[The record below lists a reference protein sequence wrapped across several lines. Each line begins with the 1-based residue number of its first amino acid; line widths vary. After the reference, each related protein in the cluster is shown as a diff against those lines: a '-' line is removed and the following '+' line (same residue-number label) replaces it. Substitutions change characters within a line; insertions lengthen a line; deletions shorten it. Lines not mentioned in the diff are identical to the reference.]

1 MRAPIAIVGIGCRF
15 PGANS
20 PDELWR
26 LLIESRDLIREIP
39 SDRWDAAA
47 IFDADP
53 ARPGRSTTRWGGFLD
68 DVRRFDWRAFGM
80 SPREAAYTDPQHRLL
95 LEVAADA
102 FDDAAIDADDV
113 RGSVGGVFVGLMT
126 NYFSLAVGQ
135 RLEGLD
141 GYAAG
146 GTLFSFAANRL
157 SRYFDLRGPS
167 VGLDTACSSSLTA
180 IHLACNSLWTQESAI
195 AIAGGVGLLL
205 APNDHITMSKAGAL
219 SPTGRCR
226 PLDAAADGFVR
237 SEGAG
242 VLVLLPLSRALEQ
255 GCRIYALIRSTAT
268 NHNGRNEWLM
278 APSAAAQETLIRS
291 ALRLAAVAPAEVDYV
306 ELHGTGTPRGDPVEA
321 TALGRALA
329 EGRARPVLVGSI
341 KSNLGHLEAAAGVA
355 GMIKAA
361 LALYHQEIPPS
372 LHFAAPNPAIDL
384 EQLRLEVVTRRTPW
398 PREGDRRRIA
408 GVTSIGFG
416 GTNSHA
422 VLEGYDAPK
431 CQQSAAPR
439 QDAPRVLLLSA
450 ACANG
455 LSEAA
460 SRYARAL
467 APGGT
472 LADADLDDICATA
485 GRRTVRA
492 HRLAVVGSTHAEIAA
507 RLSGFAE
514 GRTADGVVANKAA
527 GGVARPLVFVFP
539 GHGAQQAGM
548 GRELLRRHH
557 AFRAALEEI
566 DREAVPLLG
575 WSVADVLAGGSEQ
588 SLADVEIVQIA
599 IFAYQAALARLW
611 RAWGI
616 RPDAVIGHS
625 LGEIAAAHDAG
636 ALTLSDAIRIIVH
649 RAKLTKWLAGLGGL
663 VALRASVEDA
673 TELMHEIGGLGVAAI
688 NSPGMVAV
696 GGEEASLKG
705 LMARADHAGIAAVRI
720 PIRYPAHGP
729 QVEAI
734 LPEFRAA
741 LVGLTSTAA
750 HTAFF
755 STVCGARMDGGRLD
769 AEYWVRN
776 LRQPVLF
783 AKALEAL
790 TASSGEFT
798 FLELAPRAVL
808 ARSMRENTGKK
819 THILC
824 SALLPDERSGLLNAA
839 ADLHVHGHRIRP
851 LADEQTV
858 VISLPSYPWQGEDL
872 WPPGAAVSPASN
884 GAAAA
889 GFFDGPQIALA
900 SGAHLRQTTLDQIAP
915 SFVRDHL
922 SQGISL
928 VPGSAFL
935 DLVIRSLEE
944 SLGDAVW
951 ALSDVRLERP
961 LVHQGEPRTI
971 QTWVE
976 PASPDAGR
984 FRILSRGPRASAWL
998 LHVEGCYER
1007 LAEVPAVEPLDAIE
1021 RRGDL
1026 AENLSEEAVY
1036 DELATAGEHFG
1047 PASRAIRFASRSRRY
1062 AMLAELSVPAE
1073 AQADEAACRVPVSI
1087 GLGAMHALSLAAP
1100 RARHP
1105 RVPVGLRRYWSS
1117 GKAGSRCLAAGKWR
1131 GEKDEGD
1138 VVLYA
1143 LAPQAGGGA
1152 GRPVVGIEGLR
1163 LQELPGHAPSVTER
1177 VHCYEPAWRPLPEL
1191 EHVPVLDT
1199 EWIVLADRNGVA
1211 EALAERLRAHGSRCR
1226 IISSGEN
1233 WSLEGDS
1240 PLAGIVHLG
1249 AAERDDIDLLDARAV
1264 LEAQRGGVLDAAQIA
1279 RKLASDPARRS
1290 ARLWLVTCGAQA
1302 VRPAELPRVAQAPL
1316 WGFGR
1321 ALGAELS
1328 RNFGGLIDLDPSAS
1342 ALSNAKLLCGE
1353 IVHAWRDRSN
1363 GRRSARQVAFRGGQR
1378 LAPTLEPA
1386 HLADEAMRLRGDAV
1400 YLVTGGFGGLG
1411 SLTARWMAE
1420 RGARHIVL
1428 LGRHVPETLP
1438 AIEATV
1444 HSAAVDVGDRD
1455 ALAAFLRAFR
1465 ASEPRPI
1472 RGLVHAAGVA
1482 PLATIEQFRDADLF
1496 DVMRAKVEGSLNLHA
1511 LLAAEPLEF
1520 VAYFSSLASLV
1531 ESPRLAGY
1539 AAANAFL
1546 DALAHRE
1553 RAQGR
1558 PAVAV
1563 NWGPWAELG
1572 MVTRGPAALL
1582 AGPLIAPTAGL
1593 NALARII
1600 ASNRPQVAV
1609 SPIEMDLAMEAAEP
1623 PPTASS
1629 ARRESGAVEAR
1640 IAELLCRVLRVPS
1653 ETLAFDQPLEDLGLD
1668 SLMAAELGNRI
1679 SAAFGVEVPLMAVLA
1694 DRTIADI
1701 AALVSA
1707 LRTPV
1712 AQMDAPSP

>member
-20 PDELWR
+20 PDQLWR

-80 SPREAAYTDPQHRLL
+80 SPREAAYHDPQHRLL

-278 APSAAAQETLIRS
+278 APSAAAQETLLRS

-492 HRLAVVGSTHAEIAA
+492 LRLAVVGSTHAEIAA

-705 LMARADHAGIAAVRI
+705 LMA
-720 PIRYPAHGP
+720 PAHP
-729 QVEAI
+729 
-734 LPEFRAA
+734 
-741 LVGLTSTAA
+741 
-750 HTAFF
+750 
-755 STVCGARMDGGRLD
+755 
-769 AEYWVRN
+769 
-776 LRQPVLF
+776 
-783 AKALEAL
+783 
-790 TASSGEFT
+790 
-798 FLELAPRAVL
+798 
-808 ARSMRENTGKK
+808 
-819 THILC
+819 
-824 SALLPDERSGLLNAA
+824 
-839 ADLHVHGHRIRP
+839 
-851 LADEQTV
+851 
-858 VISLPSYPWQGEDL
+858 
-872 WPPGAAVSPASN
+872 
-884 GAAAA
+884 
-889 GFFDGPQIALA
+889 
-900 SGAHLRQTTLDQIAP
+900 
-915 SFVRDHL
+915 
-922 SQGISL
+922 
-928 VPGSAFL
+928 
-935 DLVIRSLEE
+935 
-944 SLGDAVW
+944 
-951 ALSDVRLERP
+951 
-961 LVHQGEPRTI
+961 
-971 QTWVE
+971 
-976 PASPDAGR
+976 
-984 FRILSRGPRASAWL
+984 
-998 LHVEGCYER
+998 
-1007 LAEVPAVEPLDAIE
+1007 
-1021 RRGDL
+1021 
-1026 AENLSEEAVY
+1026 
-1036 DELATAGEHFG
+1036 
-1047 PASRAIRFASRSRRY
+1047 
-1062 AMLAELSVPAE
+1062 
-1073 AQADEAACRVPVSI
+1073 
-1087 GLGAMHALSLAAP
+1087 
-1100 RARHP
+1100 
-1105 RVPVGLRRYWSS
+1105 
-1117 GKAGSRCLAAGKWR
+1117 
-1131 GEKDEGD
+1131 
-1138 VVLYA
+1138 
-1143 LAPQAGGGA
+1143 
-1152 GRPVVGIEGLR
+1152 
-1163 LQELPGHAPSVTER
+1163 PGHAPGRTE
-1177 VHCYEPAWRPLPEL
+1177 
-1191 EHVPVLDT
+1191 
-1199 EWIVLADRNGVA
+1199 
-1211 EALAERLRAHGSRCR
+1211 
-1226 IISSGEN
+1226 
-1233 WSLEGDS
+1233 
-1240 PLAGIVHLG
+1240 
-1249 AAERDDIDLLDARAV
+1249 
-1264 LEAQRGGVLDAAQIA
+1264 
-1279 RKLASDPARRS
+1279 
-1290 ARLWLVTCGAQA
+1290 
-1302 VRPAELPRVAQAPL
+1302 
-1316 WGFGR
+1316 
-1321 ALGAELS
+1321 
-1328 RNFGGLIDLDPSAS
+1328 
-1342 ALSNAKLLCGE
+1342 
-1353 IVHAWRDRSN
+1353 
-1363 GRRSARQVAFRGGQR
+1363 
-1378 LAPTLEPA
+1378 
-1386 HLADEAMRLRGDAV
+1386 
-1400 YLVTGGFGGLG
+1400 
-1411 SLTARWMAE
+1411 
-1420 RGARHIVL
+1420 
-1428 LGRHVPETLP
+1428 
-1438 AIEATV
+1438 
-1444 HSAAVDVGDRD
+1444 
-1455 ALAAFLRAFR
+1455 
-1465 ASEPRPI
+1465 
-1472 RGLVHAAGVA
+1472 
-1482 PLATIEQFRDADLF
+1482 
-1496 DVMRAKVEGSLNLHA
+1496 
-1511 LLAAEPLEF
+1511 
-1520 VAYFSSLASLV
+1520 
-1531 ESPRLAGY
+1531 
-1539 AAANAFL
+1539 
-1546 DALAHRE
+1546 
-1553 RAQGR
+1553 
-1558 PAVAV
+1558 
-1563 NWGPWAELG
+1563 
-1572 MVTRGPAALL
+1572 
-1582 AGPLIAPTAGL
+1582 
-1593 NALARII
+1593 
-1600 ASNRPQVAV
+1600 
-1609 SPIEMDLAMEAAEP
+1609 
-1623 PPTASS
+1623 
-1629 ARRESGAVEAR
+1629 
-1640 IAELLCRVLRVPS
+1640 
-1653 ETLAFDQPLEDLGLD
+1653 
-1668 SLMAAELGNRI
+1668 
-1679 SAAFGVEVPLMAVLA
+1679 
-1694 DRTIADI
+1694 
-1701 AALVSA
+1701 
-1707 LRTPV
+1707 
-1712 AQMDAPSP
+1712 